1 MFWAYIDPGN
11 GFIISNLGA
20 WLIALIIGFS
30 GIFLSFFKGIFKFL
44 GKHRKTSTLS
54 ISILLISGLTIGGLF
69 MYNKRPGF
77 DKKIIILGFD
87 GLSPDIIENMMKENK
102 LPNFFRLKQQ
112 GSYAHLSTTNPSQS
126 PVAWTGFATG
136 QNPGKNGIYDFI
148 IRDPRTYR
156 LSLSISDIE
165 TAGPKKVINSKTFWQ
180 YATEKGIPSVIINCP
195 LTFPPDRLNGKM
207 ISGMGVPDILGTE
220 GTFSFYTSEKPDKN
234 KDIGGKVF
242 EVNKSDRMA
251 LELIGPRF
259 KNIMGKVKNS
269 MVPFAV
275 SLKNN
280 DAVSIKYENTEF
292 ELKKGQWSGWKE
304 VNFKLGLLKNAK
316 GIFKFYLVETRP
328 EFKLYASPINFDPR
342 KPLFKI
348 SYPDGYSKYLAD
360 NIGLFHTQGM
370 PMDTWSVNENRLTEK
385 AFLEQSDEILKEKE
399 SILDLEL
406 KSFKQGI
413 IFSYFETPDIIQH
426 MFWRYIDQEHPL
438 YRQNTSQEYRGVIED
453 CYKKMDDIVG
463 RVMEKINAEDTLIV
477 LSDHG
482 FGTFRRTAHI
492 NSWLRENGYLELKN
506 PDAVSGKELLEDVD
520 WSRTKAYAIGFGSI
534 YINQKGR
541 EKNGIVNPGTETNM
555 LKKEITQKLKLW
567 FDDKYKKPVINNVY
581 LGENIF
587 HGKYSGKMP
596 DIYLGFNIGYR
607 ASWQTALGGQPN
619 GLIEDN
625 LKKWSGD
632 HLFDPVLIPGILF
645 CNKRIN
651 KNNPSIYDIT
661 PTILKIIGLDDKNLK
676 RCNLDGTPLF

>member
-1 MFWAYIDPGN
+1 ME
-11 GFIISNLGA
+11 
-20 WLIALIIGFS
+20 
-30 GIFLSFFKGIFKFL
+30 
-44 GKHRKTSTLS
+44 
-54 ISILLISGLTIGGLF
+54 
-69 MYNKRPGF
+69 

-87 GLSPDIIENMMKENK
+87 GLSPDIIENMMEENK
-102 LPNFFRLKQQ
+102 LPNFSRLKQQ

-165 TAGPKKVINSKTFWQ
+165 TAGPKNVINSKTFWQ

-463 RVMEKINAEDTLIV
+463 RVMEKINPEDTLIV

-661 PTILKIIGLDDKNLK
+661 PTILKIIGLDDKSLK
-676 RCNLDGTPLF
+676 KCGMDGTSLF